1 MTDDELATELGFEA
15 PWLAKVP
22 AGLRS
27 EICALRERRR
37 TELRAT
43 IDRAFEK
50 VPRLLRTPLKKV
62 LFP

>member
-22 AGLRS
+22 AELRA
-27 EICALRERRR
+27 EIRGLRERRR
-37 TELRAT
+37 GELRAT

-50 VPRLLRTPLKKV
+50 VPWLLRGPLKKV